1 MCDCMKLIISGFAF
15 FAIAIFAGEGS
26 AEMLASIPDKQ
37 LDILEVSGCGQAL
50 TGDSL
55 GTLTG
60 RQNVQI
66 DQLTMQMNNM
76 KLNGQVTENTLYSTA
91 TGMNS
96 ISHDAFTNA
105 TGIATV
111 IQNSGNQV
119 VINNSLILNLYL
131 H

>member
-1 MCDCMKLIISGFAF
+1 MYYRMKLIISGFTF
-15 FAIAIFAGEGS
+15 LTVAILTGEGS
-26 AEMLASIPDKQ
+26 AEMLASLSDKQ
-37 LDILEVSGCGQAL
+37 LDALEISECGQAL

-60 RQNVQI
+60 RQDVQI
-66 DQLTMQMNNM
+66 DKLAMQINDM
-76 KLNGQVTENTLYSTA
+76 KLNGQVAENALYSTT

-119 VINNSLILNLYL
+119 VINNSLILNLYVQ
-131 H
+131 